1 MMLIYQSFFLNDRC
15 LKWEMNVILPDQR
28 RVRAARRIHFE
39 RDPVRNISNK
49 QSVKPSI
56 LRNPFKILKYSN
68 FFTFFNR
75 IKYVVLEIYRVALF
89 ALSTIKSQKKRSL
102 ASCYILILLI

>member
-1 MMLIYQSFFLNDRC
+1 MLTLGFPYVGFHSCTTI
-15 LKWEMNVILPDQR
+15 
-28 RVRAARRIHFE
+28 FE
-39 RDPVRNISNK
+39 GVKERTSKYLPVRNISNK
-49 QSVKPSI
+49 QSAKPSI

-89 ALSTIKSQKKRSL
+89 ALSTIKSQKKKV
-102 ASCYILILLI
+102 